1 MKRSMLLVLAFI
13 AVLPLLTARPVAAAD
28 AAHAPSIWRYNAPA
42 GALPF
47 PRSEPAQAIW
57 DAGACWSQCG
67 AYCAWGET
75 SCLTTGTQAH
85 CIELA
90 DTCDR
95 YCQRSCRT
103 QGGPWF
109 PFE

>member
-1 MKRSMLLVLAFI
+1 
-13 AVLPLLTARPVAAAD
+13 
-28 AAHAPSIWRYNAPA
+28 
-42 GALPF
+42 LPF

-85 CIELA
+85 CLKLTDI
-90 DTCDR
+90 CDR